1 VRPLNIFVFFA
12 YWLASTTYH
21 HIILHLFYC
30 LDIKR
35 LKFRIQAASNL
46 RYSGTQKSSKKNIK
60 RSINKPKN
68 LKKVD
73 NFCITK
79 FSESDCRILVEL
91 VRRCDDREIRDF
103 LIHLREM
110 SPVVSQH
117 VVVRDIVQLK
127 FDLSLIIS
135 CDKVY
140 AKSVNYQP
148 DRNIKIS

>member
-1 VRPLNIFVFFA
+1 LTLKGLNSGYRRGVKSAVF
-12 YWLASTTYH
+12 
-21 HIILHLFYC
+21 
-30 LDIKR
+30 R
-35 LKFRIQAASNL
+35 NP
-46 RYSGTQKSSKKNIK
+46 KKQQEKHIK

-79 FSESDCRILVEL
+79 FSESDCRIFVEL
-91 VRRCDDREIRDF
+91 VRRCYDREIRDF
-103 LIHLREM
+103 SIHLREM

-127 FDLSLIIS
+127 FDLRLIIS

-140 AKSVNYQP
+140 AKSENHQT
-148 DRNIKIS
+148 